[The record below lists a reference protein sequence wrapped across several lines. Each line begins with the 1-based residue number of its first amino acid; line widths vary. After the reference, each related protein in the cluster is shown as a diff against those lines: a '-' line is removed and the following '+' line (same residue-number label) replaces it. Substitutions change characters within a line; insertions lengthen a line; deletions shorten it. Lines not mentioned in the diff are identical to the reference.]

1 MFESD
6 EGDYYKPIEIG
17 NAFSNSWML
26 MLNMKVMGIK
36 SLSIKEYLDTIKPH
50 LNDLIDD
57 HKT

>member
-1 MFESD
+1 
-6 EGDYYKPIEIG
+6 
-17 NAFSNSWML
+17 ML